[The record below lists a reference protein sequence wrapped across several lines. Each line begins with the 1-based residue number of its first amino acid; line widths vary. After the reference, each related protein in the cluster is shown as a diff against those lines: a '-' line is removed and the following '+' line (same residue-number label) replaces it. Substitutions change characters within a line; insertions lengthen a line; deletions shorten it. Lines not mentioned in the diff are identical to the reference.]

1 MVTLC
6 DYQQEAIDA
15 ILTDWAE
22 VDRTLAVLA
31 TGTGKT
37 IIFLALLEQLRQA
50 GKLDRALII
59 AHRRELIHQPLER
72 ARAFFPGLAADMGV
86 VMASADDVAARHV
99 VATVQTLGSALRLA
113 RLLEHGAFSHLVV
126 DECHHATAE
135 TYQRLVERVG
145 AAKVLG
151 VTATP
156 LRTDGDGLARVF
168 QRVSYRLPISVAIR
182 RGALV
187 PFNALGV
194 SLPVSLAGIRET
206 EDGWA
211 AEPMGNLLAA
221 ENVLEIVHDHWR
233 QYALDRRTII
243 FTASVAQ
250 ARATAEFF
258 AAKGAAAAWVS
269 GETPQRER
277 DRILSDFQA
286 GRLQLVANCM
296 VLTEGFDAPET
307 SAVLMVA
314 PTKSDL
320 IYVQRLGRGLRTAEG
335 KSDCLVLDFAP
346 LEDRNVVMA
355 GDVLG
360 KPRQVKQAEARAE
373 RQGVLVALQV
383 DRLGEAATIDPG
395 QLIVRVLNLLR
406 QDALSWTVDGL
417 YATAALSNADTLCLA
432 LPDPARLARAE
443 ALRRSGD
450 WNDRYQRRYQFLAA
464 CRLYRVNGRARLVGH
479 YQSVDEAKGAADDL
493 ALDLHAGENILAKKK
508 ASWRREP
515 ATPAQLRMLTRLGV
529 AVPEGAT
536 KGAAAQLITHHLA
549 VSRVKEVEK

>member
-1 MVTLC
+1 MTLR
-6 DYQQEAIDA
+6 DYQREAIAA
-15 ILTDWAE
+15 ILADWAE

-50 GKLDRALII
+50 GQLGRALIV
-59 AHRRELIHQPLER
+59 AHRRELIQQPLER
-72 ARAFFPGLAADMGV
+72 ARAFFPELAAGMGV
-86 VMASADDVAARHV
+86 VMASDDDVAARHV
-99 VATVQTLGSALRLA
+99 VATVQTLASDRRLT

-126 DECHHATAE
+126 DECHHATAG

-156 LRTDGDGLARVF
+156 LRTDGDGLVRVF
-168 QRVSYRLPISVAIR
+168 QRVSYRLPISAAIR

-233 QYALDRRTII
+233 QYAADRRTII

-258 AAKGAAAAWVS
+258 AAKGAGSAAWVS
-269 GETPQRER
+269 GETPKRER
-277 DRILSDFQA
+277 DRILADFQA
-286 GRLQLVANCM
+286 GRLQVVANCM

-360 KPRQVKQAEARAE
+360 KPREVKQAEARAE

-417 YATAALSNADTLCLA
+417 YATAALSEADTLCLA

-443 ALRRSGD
+443 ALRRGGD

-479 YQSVDEAKGAADDL
+479 YPSIDEAKGAADDL
-493 ALDLHAGENILAKKK
+493 ALDLHAGEHVLAKKQ

-515 ATPAQLRMLTRLGV
+515 ATPAQRRMLQKLGV
-529 AVPEGAT
+529 TIPEDAK